1 MRPAQK
7 PKVVLI
13 FGTRPEAIKLAP
25 LALALKTDQ
34 RLDCRVW
41 VTGQHRQMLDQVL
54 QVFGFSP
61 DIDLNLMQPNQTLG
75 GLTSRA
81 VAALDQCLATEHPQL
96 ILVQGDTTTVFC
108 AALAAFY
115 HQIPVGHVEAGLRT
129 NNLKSPWPEEA
140 NRVLTS
146 RLTSLHF
153 APTETAKQ
161 NLMREGVDETKIF
174 VTGNTVIDALFWVR
188 NKLNANPDASK
199 HMVDRL
205 RVPATFADRFLVNSA
220 VARNQVV
227 SAAAGSSPGERDFF
241 NRSRHSPL
249 ILVTGHRRESFG
261 RGFED
266 ICRAIRELAQLH
278 SEVGVIYPVHLNP
291 QVQHAVHTILGGH
304 PRIQLVE
311 PLGYEVF
318 VWLMDRSFFILSD
331 SGGVQEEAPS
341 LGKPVLVMRDTT
353 ERPEGIASGT
363 CRLVGTNPELI
374 LREARLLLTSE
385 SEYRR
390 RSALKNPYGDGRA
403 THRIVEA
410 CVRFLCDG
418 KKGKRINDLRCPPDY
433 VRNLKKN
440 NRIG

>member
-1 MRPAQK
+1 MMRQAQK
-7 PKVVLI
+7 PKVALI

-25 LALALKTDQ
+25 LALALKADQ

-41 VTGQHRQMLDQVL
+41 VTGQHRHMLDQVL
-54 QVFGFSP
+54 RVFGISP
-61 DIDLNLMQPNQTLG
+61 DIDLNLMQPDQTLG

-81 VAALDQCLATEHPQL
+81 IAALDECLALEQPQL

-146 RLTSLHF
+146 RLASLHF
-153 APTETAKQ
+153 APTESAKQ
-161 NLMREGVDETKIF
+161 NLLREGIDEAKVF
-174 VTGNTVIDALFWVR
+174 VTGNTVIDALLWVR
-188 NKLNANPDASK
+188 SKLNCSPDAGQL
-199 HMVDRL
+199 MVDQLRL
-205 RVPATFADRFLVNSA
+205 PADFADRFLMNS
-220 VARNQVV
+220 
-227 SAAAGSSPGERDFF
+227 SAARDQGVTTVAGSCHADPDFF
-241 NRSRHSPL
+241 NCSRHSPL

-261 RGFED
+261 QGFENL
-266 ICRAIRELAQLH
+266 CQAIRHLVELH
-278 SEVGVIYPVHLNP
+278 SELGVIYPVHLNP
-291 QVQHAVHTILGGH
+291 QVQHAVHRILGGH
-304 PRIQLVE
+304 PRIQLVP

-353 ERPEGIASGT
+353 ERPEGIAAGT
-363 CRLVGTNPELI
+363 CRLVGTNPDVI

-385 SEYRR
+385 SEYRQ

-403 THRIVEA
+403 TQRIVEA
-410 CVRFLCDG
+410 CVRFLCDN
-418 KKGKRINDLRCPPDY
+418 KRARGIEL
-433 VRNLKKN
+433 VSGATKLHQEVEG
-440 NRIG
+440 I

>member
-1 MRPAQK
+1 
-7 PKVVLI
+7 
-13 FGTRPEAIKLAP
+13 
-25 LALALKTDQ
+25 
-34 RLDCRVW
+34 
-41 VTGQHRQMLDQVL
+41 
-54 QVFGFSP
+54 
-61 DIDLNLMQPNQTLG
+61 
-75 GLTSRA
+75 
-81 VAALDQCLATEHPQL
+81 
-96 ILVQGDTTTVFC
+96 
-108 AALAAFY
+108 
-115 HQIPVGHVEAGLRT
+115 
-129 NNLKSPWPEEA
+129 
-140 NRVLTS
+140 
-146 RLTSLHF
+146 
-153 APTETAKQ
+153 
-161 NLMREGVDETKIF
+161 
-174 VTGNTVIDALFWVR
+174 WVR

-363 CRLVGTNPELI
+363 CRLVGTIPALI
-374 LREARLLLTSE
+374 SAEAPRSFTTE
-385 SEYRR
+385 SKNRR
-390 RSALKNPYGDGRA
+390 R
-403 THRIVEA
+403 
-410 CVRFLCDG
+410 
-418 KKGKRINDLRCPPDY
+418 PPL
-433 VRNLKKN
+433 RNLKGHGRAP
-440 NRIG
+440 NRMVKPSIRLLEAGK